1 MSCLSVG
8 LKYRLGRA
16 REVVLTATEALHCFF
31 PKHIPEFFS
40 HFLEPLPWTSK
51 TAAGLLSVVR
61 SVPAYCQLTACSWFN
76 GRRMVGCQLWES
88 NLLLPRGIWAGPC
101 AFLPLEVAFPRRVT
115 SCHSLP
121 RTLQVLPLKV
131 PRPRKSL
138 SLGQTGVGGSGHL
151 VPKPQLY

>member
-8 LKYRLGRA
+8 LKYWPGRA
-16 REVVLTATEALHCFF
+16 RGKWCWQQQKPCAVFF
-31 PKHIPEFFS
+31 LNIPEFS
-40 HFLEPLPWTSK
+40 HFLEPLPGTSE

-61 SVPAYCQLTACSWFN
+61 SVPAYCRLTACSWFN
-76 GRRMVGCQLWES
+76 GGRMVGCQLWES

-115 SCHSLP
+115 SCRSLP
-121 RTLQVLPLKV
+121 WTLQVLPLKV